1 MAGLYFKTVLPK
13 GKIFKCHENGRM
25 PQLGDF
31 FRTSQVLI
39 RGENVILIMFRSH
52 KGFLRYFPVLMS
64 NVRKTGA
71 TGRQRKGQSCLVVL
85 HHN

>member
-1 MAGLYFKTVLPK
+1 MVELYFKTDSPK
-13 GKIFKCHENGRM
+13 GKIFKCHEDGRM
-25 PQLGDF
+25 PQLGAF
-31 FRTSQVLI
+31 FRPSQVLI

-52 KGFLRYFPVLMS
+52 EGLLRYFAVLMS

-71 TGRQRKGQSCLVVL
+71 AGRQRKGQSCLVVL